1 MSTPRRPR
9 TAEELQAGA
18 TAACEELPGA
28 EMSHPFGPEWDV
40 WKVRG
45 RVFMLQG
52 EREGVGHVTVK
63 AHPDDVRALSKGV
76 DGVTRGYHMS
86 KKHWITLEPSPELD
100 AELIAELIADLV
112 AELIAGLIAD
122 LVAESYCLVVEKLP
136 KRERPVD
143 PEAFGRRRR
152 EARERPS

>member
-9 TAEELQAGA
+9 TAEELQAVA

-40 WKVRG
+40 RKVRG

-63 AHPDDVRALSKGV
+63 AHPDDVLALSEGV
-76 DGVTRGYHMS
+76 DGITRGYHMS
-86 KKHWITLEPSPELD
+86 KKHWITLEPSKELD
-100 AELIAELIADLV
+100 AELV
-112 AELIAGLIAD
+112 QD

-143 PEAFGRRRR
+143 PDAFGRRRR

>member
-9 TAEELQAGA
+9 TAEELQAVA

-28 EMSHPFGPEWDV
+28 ELSHPFGPEWDV

-45 RVFMLQG
+45 RVVMLQG

-63 AHPDDVRALSKGV
+63 ADPDDVRALSDGV
-76 DGVTRGYHMS
+76 DGITRGSHMS
-86 KKHWITLEPSPELD
+86 KRHWITLEPSPELD
-100 AELIAELIADLV
+100 AELIA
-112 AELIAGLIAD
+112 D
-122 LVAESYCLVVEKLP
+122 LVAESYCLIVEKLP
-136 KRERPVD
+136 KRVRPVD
-143 PEAFGRRRR
+143 PEAFGRGRR

>member
-100 AELIAELIADLV
+100 AELIA
-112 AELIAGLIAD
+112 D